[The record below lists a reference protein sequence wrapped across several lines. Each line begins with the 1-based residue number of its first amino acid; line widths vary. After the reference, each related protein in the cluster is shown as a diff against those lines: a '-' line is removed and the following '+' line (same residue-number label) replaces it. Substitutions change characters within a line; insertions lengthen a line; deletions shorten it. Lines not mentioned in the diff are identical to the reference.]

1 MNINFITKN
10 VKFPGALK
18 AYAEKQ
24 LQSIEKIAG
33 DIIEVEVI
41 VAEEKILYKVE
52 ISLKTRL
59 SSFYSEERDR
69 ILKQALRSTLNT
81 IKSQA
86 KKNKEKLKEG
96 KKRQGS
102 KEVFQR
108 FPDRTAGETA
118 PAKVEERTERVLI
131 SDNFSRKP
139 LTVEEAIFYLK
150 ESNENGFM
158 FINSDTQKMA
168 AVFLNRQGGISL
180 VEPGL

>member
-33 DIIEVEVI
+33 DIIEAEVI
-41 VAEEKILYKVE
+41 VGEEKILFKVE

-59 SSFYSEERDR
+59 GSFYSEERDR

-86 KKNKEKLKEG
+86 KKTKEKLKEE

-102 KEVFQR
+102 KEVFHR

-118 PAKVEERTERVLI
+118 ATKVEERKERVLI

-139 LTVEEAIFYLK
+139 ITVEEAIFYLK
-150 ESNENGFM
+150 ESSENGFM
-158 FINSDTQKMA
+158 FINSDTHKMA
-168 AVFLNRQGGISL
+168 AVFLNRHGGISL
-180 VEPGL
+180 VEPGR